1 MASKKAATE
10 EKKIA
15 ITIEGY
21 DASQVKD
28 WIATRVER
36 SVEEGLDRRVNEA
49 LRDAAQA
56 AIDTMSDRIAKERV
70 TKDIEAILAEGW
82 QQTDSYGN
90 HNGKLYTLRDRV
102 RGFFDTKADS
112 YDRQTRV
119 EKWIAEAVQREL
131 ATVLKTEV
139 ESAQKRLRDAFDDV
153 LKLKFADTMRKM
165 LGVEPK

>member
-1 MASKKAATE
+1 MATKKTE
-10 EKKIA
+10 AEKKIA
-15 ITIEGY
+15 ITIDGY
-21 DASQVKD
+21 DAEQVKT
-28 WIATRVER
+28 WIANRVER
-36 SVEEGLDRRVNEA
+36 AVEEGLDRRVDEA
-49 LRDAAQA
+49 LKEAAQS
-56 AIDTMSDRIAKERV
+56 AIDGMADRIAKERV
-70 TKDIEAILAEGW
+70 TKEITDILAEGW
-82 QQTDSYGN
+82 TQTDSYGN
-90 HNGKLYTLRDRV
+90 ATGKKYTLRERV

-131 ATVLKTEV
+131 ATVLKAEV